1 MSKILSSVACNLD
14 ANLLAATL
22 PLFAADE
29 VEGIEWSFDTLYK
42 TRNIPPWFTQLLTAF
57 SSENRLV
64 GHGVFFSLFSGKW
77 SEEQENWLLQLKKK
91 CEYFNFD
98 HITEHFGF
106 MTGEN
111 FHQGAPISLPFTS
124 ETLAIGHDRLKR
136 IYNACERPVGL
147 ENLAFAYSLDEVKK
161 HGEFLEK
168 LIEPVNGFIIL
179 DLHNLYCHLHNFD
192 CNFDEII
199 LLYPLSRVREIHISG
214 GSWEDSTA
222 KTDRKIRRDTHNEPV
237 PEEVFELLKDCIP
250 LCPNL
255 KFVVMEQLGT
265 GLKTLESKTA
275 FQQDFLRMKGIVK
288 QNNTNDSLN
297 TSNTFLPYNNSFHL
311 SKPIENLSLYN
322 QQLQLSDILESATD
336 YKDAQLRLEKSD
348 MKNTAW
354 EVEKWDIGMLET
366 AIAIAQKWKNGF

>member
-22 PLFAADE
+22 PLFAAEE

-42 TRNIPPWFTQLLTAF
+42 TKNIPPWFTELLTAF

-77 SEEQENWLLQLKKK
+77 SSEQENWLLQLKNK

-111 FHQGAPISLPFTS
+111 FHQGAPISLPFTT
-124 ETLAIGHDRLKR
+124 ETLTIGQDRLKR

-147 ENLAFAYSLDEVKK
+147 ENLAFAYSLNEVKK

-168 LIEPVNGFIIL
+168 LIEPINGFIIL
-179 DLHNLYCHLHNFD
+179 DLHNLYCHLHNFA

-199 LLYPLSRVREIHISG
+199 SLYPLERVREIHISG

-222 KTDRKIRRDTHNEPV
+222 KIERQIRRDTHDEAV
-237 PEEVFELLKDCIP
+237 PEEVFELLKACIP
-250 LCPNL
+250 LCSNL
-255 KFVVMEQLGT
+255 KFVVIEQLGS
-265 GLKTLESKTA
+265 GLKTPESKTA
-275 FQQDFLRMKGIVK
+275 FQQDFLRMKDIVK
-288 QNNTNDSLN
+288 QENANNSSD
-297 TSNTFLPYNNSFHL
+297 TSNTFLPYNSFSL
-311 SKPIENLSLYN
+311 SKPIESLSLHK
-322 QQLQLSDILESATD
+322 QQMQLSEILENAVD
-336 YKDAQLRLEKSD
+336 YKNAQELLASSD
-348 MKNTAW
+348 MKATAW
-354 EVEKWDIGMLET
+354 EVEKWDAGMLET